1 MMQIILY
8 SLNEALFAAIA
19 AVGFALISDPPK
31 RLIIFTAILA
41 AAGRGCRYFL
51 IEQYGIGISTATL
64 IAAVIIGFL
73 GLYMAN
79 KLRCSMEVVSFP
91 ALLPMIPGLY
101 AYETILSI
109 VKYSKAV
116 TIADKQEIIVCIF
129 DNGITTLSIITALAV
144 GVTIPLLIFYE
155 KSFTMTRKKKINL

>member
-1 MMQIILY
+1 MMHTILY

-109 VKYSKAV
+109 VKYENY
-116 TIADKQEIIVCIF
+116 T
-129 DNGITTLSIITALAV
+129 
-144 GVTIPLLIFYE
+144 
-155 KSFTMTRKKKINL
+155 

>member
-1 MMQIILY
+1 MTRLKGLLY
-8 SLNEALFAAIA
+8 IQPFWQQLAEAADF
-19 AVGFALISDPPK
+19 
-31 RLIIFTAILA
+31 
-41 AAGRGCRYFL
+41 FL

-64 IAAVIIGFL
+64 VAAVIIGFL

-116 TIADKQEIIVCIF
+116 TIADKQAIIVCIF

-144 GVTIPLLIFYE
+144 GVTIPLLVFYE
-155 KSFTMTRKKKINL
+155 KSFTMTRKKKAK

>member
-1 MMQIILY
+1 MMHTILY

-51 IEQYGIGISTATL
+51 IEQYGIGISTGTL
-64 IAAVIIGFL
+64 IAAVRIGFL

-109 VKYSKAV
+109 VKYSQAV
-116 TIADKQEIIVCIF
+116 TIADKQEIIISIF

-144 GVTIPLLIFYE
+144 GVTIPLLVFYE
-155 KSFTMTRKKKINL
+155 KSFTMTRKKKEK